1 MPKPDIDY
9 ARLAVGCGFA
19 YLGPITA
26 GASGNVSFPKPPR
39 GGGLYCIVFRSG
51 GAYIGETGLFG
62 RQDDKVGRFGHYAN
76 PADDIWTEL
85 VVHKMLAVGGGGD
98 VYVLPM
104 EGDKRARLDLEAS
117 LIDAFAEEGACL
129 WNDTPTRDEQDYLA
143 WLLPIAR
150 QMLASARMR
159 YAPRANLKPYSQGRL
174 GKLPEVIAELEARAI
189 ELGLPVAVETAEFSE
204 AAGFT
209 LPPLPALVKQKPI
222 SEPKSDSQA
231 PMKTQRRISCP
242 TENAKVHRYLA
253 ERPDATKER
262 LLRDMSGIKRSTVET
277 LWRDHQMTLRALHG
291 PDYKLGEPVT
301 LTIRRIICRRFQL
314 NLDVSARAVALELRS
329 LDVEAK
335 PGTISGTAA
344 NTISSL
350 RALAAV
356 SDKPSDTG
364 K

>member
-1 MPKPDIDY
+1 
-9 ARLAVGCGFA
+9 
-19 YLGPITA
+19 
-26 GASGNVSFPKPPR
+26 
-39 GGGLYCIVFRSG
+39 
-51 GAYIGETGLFG
+51 
-62 RQDDKVGRFGHYAN
+62 
-76 PADDIWTEL
+76 
-85 VVHKMLAVGGGGD
+85 
-98 VYVLPM
+98 
-104 EGDKRARLDLEAS
+104 LE
-117 LIDAFAEEGACL
+117 
-129 WNDTPTRDEQDYLA
+129 
-143 WLLPIAR
+143 
-150 QMLASARMR
+150 
-159 YAPRANLKPYSQGRL
+159 
-174 GKLPEVIAELEARAI
+174 KLPEVIAELEARAI
-189 ELGLPVAVETAEFSE
+189 ELGLSVAVETAEFSE
-204 AAGFT
+204 AAGCT

-222 SEPKSDSQA
+222 SETVPKSDSQA

-242 TENAKVHRYLA
+242 TANAKVHRYLA
-253 ERPDATKER
+253 ERPDATEER

-335 PGTISGTAA
+335 PGTISSTAA